1 MIAALST
8 PPPAAPSPPAP
19 PTGPFPPEPPDLRD
33 IAPPV
38 DVFPWPTWMV
48 VVVAI
53 LLLLVMAVL
62 AYLIVRRIR
71 NRPPPIPPSPQFIA
85 LRELRKLQ
93 SQTAR
98 AEPQAFTFAVSD
110 VLRTY
115 VSAAYRVRATEQTSP
130 EFLAAI
136 GQSVK
141 FADAER
147 TLLED
152 FLGHCDLIKFARID
166 ADSRDNERLL
176 ESALR
181 FVEGGRA

>member
-8 PPPAAPSPPAP
+8 PPPTAPAAP
-19 PTGPFPPEPPDLRD
+19 EIRD

-48 VVVAI
+48 VVAAI
-53 LLLLVMAVL
+53 LALLALAAVVY
-62 AYLIVRRIR
+62 AIVRAIR
-71 NRPPPIPPSPQFIA
+71 NRPQPLPPSPQSIA

-93 SQTAR
+93 AR
-98 AEPQAFTFAVSD
+98 VAGTEPYAFSIAVSD

-115 VSAAYRVRATEQTSP
+115 VSAEYRVRATEQTSP

-147 TLLED
+147 TLLAD
-152 FLGHCDLIKFARID
+152 FLERCDLIKFARID
-166 ADSRDNERLL
+166 ADSSDSERLI
-176 ESALR
+176 ESAMR
-181 FVEGGRA
+181 FVEGGRGG